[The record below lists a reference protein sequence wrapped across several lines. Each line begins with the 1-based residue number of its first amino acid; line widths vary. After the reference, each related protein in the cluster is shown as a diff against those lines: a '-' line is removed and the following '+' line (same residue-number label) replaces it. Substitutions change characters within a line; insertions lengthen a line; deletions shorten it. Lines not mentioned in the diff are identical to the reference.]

1 MKYTVEEIEKIITDN
16 MKDFHSNDFRK
27 HASDELKEIEAQ
39 TGKEYPG
46 IAYVISS
53 YPDFNSFM
61 FRIEDKK
68 TFRVEICISPDALKT
83 PEKIHWWAEYIFACM
98 GGERK
103 ESQDET

>member
-1 MKYTVEEIEKIITDN
+1 MKYTVEEIEKLITDS
-16 MKDFHSNDFRK
+16 MKDFHSNDFKK
-27 HASDELKEIEAQ
+27 HASDALKEIETQ
-39 TGKEYPG
+39 TGKEYPE

-61 FRIEDKK
+61 FRFEDKK

-98 GGERK
+98 GGNTI
-103 ESQDET
+103 D